1 MAKISAAEVSKLRKL
16 TGAGMMDCKKAL
28 VEADGD
34 FDKAQEIIR
43 ERGQA
48 IANKRSDREATEGA
62 VIAKTTE
69 DHKTGIVVCLNC
81 ETDFVAK
88 NEDFVAFAHKIA
100 DIALEKNPA
109 NLEELKNLEV
119 EGGTMEEMIT
129 RQSGVTG
136 EKVEIG
142 YFDKLEAAYV
152 DCYIHMGNKIGTIV
166 ATNKIAESEVV
177 RNVAM
182 QVAAMNP
189 VAVDESRVP
198 QDVKDKEFEIGRQQ
212 AMNEGK
218 PEAILDKIA
227 TGKVNKWM
235 KENTLLNQ
243 AFVRDNKV
251 TVQQYLQ
258 QDDKEL
264 TVVDF
269 KRWSLAE

>member
-1 MAKISAAEVSKLRKL
+1 MAKISAAEVSKLRKI

-28 VEADGD
+28 SEADGD
-34 FDKAQEIIR
+34 FEKAQELIR

-48 IANKRSDREATEGA
+48 IASKRSDREATEGA
-62 VIAKTTE
+62 VIAKTSE
-69 DHKTGIVVCLNC
+69 DHSFGVVVCLNC

-88 NEDFVAFAHKIA
+88 NEEFVSFAHKIA
-100 DIALEKNPA
+100 DIAIENRPA
-109 NLEELKNLEV
+109 NIDALKAIEV
-119 EGGTMEEMIT
+119 EGGSLEELIT

-136 EKVEIG
+136 EKVDLSFYE
-142 YFDKLEAAYV
+142 KLEAPFV
-152 DCYIHMGNKIGTIV
+152 DAYIHMGNKIGTIV
-166 ATNKIAESEVV
+166 AANKIAESEVI

-189 VAVDESRVP
+189 IAVEESRVP

-212 AMNEGK
+212 AINEGK
-218 PEAILDKIA
+218 PEAIVDKIA
-227 TGKVNKWM
+227 QGKVVKFM

-251 TVQQYLQ
+251 NIQQYLQ
-258 QDDKEL
+258 QQDKDL